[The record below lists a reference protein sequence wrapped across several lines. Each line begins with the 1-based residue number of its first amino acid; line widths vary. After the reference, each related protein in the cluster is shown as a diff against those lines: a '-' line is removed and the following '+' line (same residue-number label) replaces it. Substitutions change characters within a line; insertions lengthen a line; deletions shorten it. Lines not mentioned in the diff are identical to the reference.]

1 MQFVLPDGPQLEE
14 ITKQRDGE
22 GRRGRREGGK
32 EEKERMSVMST
43 DFYECNKTD
52 EGKMK
57 KAYHL

>member
-14 ITKQRDGE
+14 ITNQRDGE
-22 GRRGRREGGK
+22 EEGRK
-32 EEKERMSVMST
+32 EKEKMSVMST